1 MKNKKKSDKRI
12 NKKETLASKTFE
24 KKRYTL
30 FDGLLLI
37 IFTAVA
43 SIVITSSVIN
53 RYYKRRSLLCT
64 PTLTND
70 KNLERFTSVYEE
82 IIDNYFEKIDKKE
95 MTDSAIKGMTDY
107 LEDKY
112 SVRMGNNESAM
123 FNDNLEGTYEGI
135 GISIQG
141 NKVLEVYDK
150 SPAAEAGIKVKDE
163 ILEINDEEITNET
176 ISEIINKTKKSDAK
190 SMKIK
195 IKRNNKEM
203 TYTLDIKTIQ
213 MPIVTSDYIE
223 LNKTK
228 IGYIKI
234 KSFTNNSYE
243 QLSEQLVALEKKG
256 IEKLI
261 IDVRSNNGG
270 YLDKA
275 TNIAELF
282 IEKGKT
288 IYKLKSKNKE
298 EDKKDKT
305 KDKRDYPIV
314 VLMNS
319 VTASASEI
327 LAVTLRDNNNA
338 ILVGTNTYGKGKV
351 QNTKKLSDGT
361 ILKYTSAKWLS
372 PKGKSID
379 EVGIKPD
386 YEVENEGEEDK
397 QYKKALE
404 LLK

>member
-261 IDVRSNNGG
+261 IDVRNNNGG

-397 QYKKALE
+397 QYEKALE